1 MSIQITEANLVSA
14 VFMNDE
20 GTLIQAVVLG
30 DNGVNNSLIIRT
42 DPDDYL
48 FQQLMLVASV
58 DQINEWSDEFYA
70 LQREDIESYQ
80 RRLIEAG
87 EISYMRSTGA
97 EDNARLMTEVATMLF
112 QYDEANMEHIEK
124 LFNLKLEMF
133 ELEAVE
139 NATDAERESLREAA
153 DPMTAINIL
162 HGIMQ

>member
-1 MSIQITEANLVSA
+1 MSIQITEANLISA

-30 DNGVNNSLIIRT
+30 DNGVSNSLIIRT

-70 LQREDIESYQ
+70 LQREDIENYQ

-97 EDNARLMTEVATMLF
+97 EDNARLMAEVATMLF

-139 NATDAERESLREAA
+139 NATDAERENLREAET
-153 DPMTAINIL
+153 PMDAIHIL

>member
-1 MSIQITEANLVSA
+1 MSIQITEANLISA

-70 LQREDIESYQ
+70 LQREDIENYQ

-97 EDNARLMTEVATMLF
+97 EDNARLMAEVATMLF

-139 NATDAERESLREAA
+139 NATDAERENLREAET
-153 DPMTAINIL
+153 PMDAIHIL